1 MSMTIPFKAS
11 YEFSEVEEKWLKQW
25 MDKNLF
31 SVNKDLT
38 NGRETFSVALPPPN
52 VTGDLHMG
60 HALSGTIQDVLI
72 RYHRMLGKDV
82 HWQIGSDHAGIG
94 TQIVV
99 EKQLKKEEHIKKE
112 DLGREKFIERVQAW
126 KEISGNKIIEQM
138 KRLGFSPDYDR
149 TRYTMDSEYQEAVL
163 DAFKKYHENGLIYK
177 GKRLSNWCPK
187 CQTSLSDLE
196 IDENSKKK
204 QLFEIDYLLTEEIAG
219 LKALTVATTRP
230 ETMFGDTAVAI
241 NPNDERYTAL
251 INELKTNPEK
261 IKAKI
266 PFTNKEIPVVL
277 DEHVKL
283 DFGTGALKV
292 TPAHDF
298 NDNEIGKRHN
308 LKEENTFDKHAC
320 LLSENSDPELNLD
333 YLGENSNK
341 LSKLIPSQ
349 FQGLERYDAR
359 KNVVEELETLGQLKE
374 IKEYESTEN
383 LHDRCGTEIEPALS
397 DQWYLA
403 MKDLANRALARVSP
417 KEDNPYKDKY
427 SENEKT
433 SFIPERY
440 TDTFKAWLENI
451 QDWCI
456 SRQIWWGHQIP
467 LEGETDVLDTWFS
480 SALWPYTAMA
490 DDKTVLKKYYPTTI
504 LATAREIINLWVSRM
519 IFSSDYFRN
528 EKAFEKVLIHPVV
541 QTPDG
546 KRMSKSKGNAIDPL
560 DLVAKYGADASR
572 MWYAQVGIY
581 GTQDVK
587 FPGKSNKSKEDPKK
601 KVWESDVFEKYKR
614 FNNKLYNASKFLF
627 MNLVEDPSFKAN
639 NKFKA
644 KAISSLDQAKLTIAD
659 KWILNKINT
668 VLEEVETAF
677 ANYDISKAQDLIYS
691 FAWNDFCDWYIELSK
706 IQDNTEEKNQ
716 ILFYILNSCLRGLQ
730 PFIPFITEEIWQT
743 IIDYVDFSELEAAS
757 IFTDAYG
764 EQEYQA
770 IAFTAYPKA
779 QELSFK
785 ETNENEIMNFA
796 TDFIA
801 KIRNARQSL
810 NIAWTENLNI
820 IIEDESSE
828 TKSKM
833 SLIEDYIKGLA
844 KINSIKISSDS
855 PEKPISSFIID
866 KTKVHIPL
874 KGLVDIDKLK
884 ESLTKKIEKVEKVKS
899 GLEGRLK
906 SPNFTEKAP
915 PEKVAEVKEEL
926 RLLNEEI
933 TLYAEELK
941 NLSDS

>member
-1 MSMTIPFKAS
+1 MTIPFKAS
-11 YEFSEVEEKWLKQW
+11 YEFSEVEEKCLKQW

-31 SVNKDLT
+31 KVNKELN
-38 NGRETFSVALPPPN
+38 NGRETFSIVLPPPN

-99 EKQLKKEEHIKKE
+99 EKQIKNDEHLKKE
-112 DLGREKFIERVQAW
+112 DLGREKFIEKIQAW

-138 KRLGFSPDYDR
+138 KRLGFSPDFNR
-149 TRYTMDSEYQEAVL
+149 TRYTMDPEYQEAVL
-163 DAFKKYHENGLIYK
+163 NAFKKYHEDGLIYK

-196 IDENSKKK
+196 IDEKSKKK
-204 QLFEIDYLLTEEIAG
+204 QLFEIDYLLTEEIAD

-230 ETMFGDTAVAI
+230 ETMFGDTALAI
-241 NPNDERYTAL
+241 NPNDERYRTL
-251 INELKTNPEK
+251 INTLKVNPDS
-261 IKAKI
+261 IRAKI
-266 PFTNKEIPVVL
+266 PFTNKEIPIVL

-298 NDNEIGKRHN
+298 NDNEIAKRHN
-308 LKEENTFDKHAC
+308 LKEENTFDNFAC
-320 LLSENSDPELNLD
+320 LLSKSSKPELNPD
-333 YLGENSNK
+333 YLGENLNK
-341 LSKLIPSQ
+341 LSKLIPDQ
-349 FQGLERYDAR
+349 FQGLERYEAR
-359 KNVVEELETLGQLKE
+359 KKIVAELEILAKLKD

-383 LHDRCGTEIEPALS
+383 LHDRCATEIEPALS

-417 KEDNPYKDKY
+417 KADNPYKDAYK
-427 SENEKT
+427 ENEKT

-440 TDTFKAWLENI
+440 TETFKAWLENI

-456 SRQIWWGHQIP
+456 SRQIWWGHKIP

-480 SALWPYTAMA
+480 SALWPYTSMA
-490 DDKTVLKKYYPTTI
+490 DDKIILKKYYPTTI

-560 DLVAKYGADASR
+560 DLVTKYGADASR

-581 GTQDVK
+581 GNQDVK

-601 KVWESDVFEKYKR
+601 KIWESDVFEKYKR

-627 MNLVEDPSFKAN
+627 MNLIEDPSFKAN
-639 NKFKA
+639 HKFKA
-644 KAISSLDQAKLTIAD
+644 KTISSLDETKLSIAD
-659 KWILNKINT
+659 KWILIKINT
-668 VLEEVETAF
+668 VLEKVERAF
-677 ANYDISKAQDLIYS
+677 NNYDIGKAQDLIYN

-706 IQDNTEEKNQ
+706 IQKNTEEKNQ

-743 IIDYVDFSELEAAS
+743 MIDYIDFSELEAS
-757 IFTDAYG
+757 SVFTDAYS

-779 QELSFK
+779 QKLSFE
-785 ETNENEIMNFA
+785 ETNENEIMDFT

-810 NIAWTENLNI
+810 NIAWTENLNL
-820 IIEDESSE
+820 IIEDESPVTE
-828 TKSKM
+828 YRL
-833 SLIEDYIKGLA
+833 SLVEEYIKGLA
-844 KINSIKISSDS
+844 KINSLKISSEN

-874 KGLVDIDKLK
+874 KGLVDIEKLK
-884 ESLTKKIEKVEKVKS
+884 ETLNKKIKKVEKAKS
-899 GLEGRLK
+899 GLEARLK

-915 PEKVAEVKEEL
+915 AEKVAEAKEEL
-926 RLLNEEI
+926 SFLKDEI
-933 TLYAEELK
+933 TLYTEELK